1 MVFDTRTSDMMKA
14 SLAQYFDIPCE
25 KLVEFILKAADFAQ
39 KKSRWAFDTTVFED
53 TLDAFLENFE
63 VKEEIEAVMCFH
75 FSRRLNN
82 TGKDENTYNLRDL
95 LLADN
100 PMSYFLRENGYKF
113 FEEDGHL
120 AFRYDGKEYYPEN
133 SSNPDALLLAN
144 RLGRNPGEAD
154 YCFNGLFFGDSL
166 MRNPYAFR
174 LSYGPEFLISL
185 SAFTHNDSLLKKYKN
200 NSTFYCYRFCIPVEM
215 IVIDGHETFEKENL
229 IWFLIHQM
237 AYRIM
242 LYEDGTTPISDDG
255 NPIIRIA
262 DDAILPIEYL
272 QERYEITL
280 DMLRE

>member
-39 KKSRWAFDTTVFED
+39 KKSRLAFDTTVFED

-63 VKEEIEAVMCFH
+63 
-75 FSRRLNN
+75 
-82 TGKDENTYNLRDL
+82 NTYNLRDL

-100 PMSYFLRENGYKF
+100 QMSYFLRENGYKF

-120 AFRYDGKEYYPEN
+120 AFRYNGKEYYPEN

-144 RLGRNPGEAD
+144 RLGRNSVEAD
-154 YCFNGLFFGDSL
+154 YCFNGLAFGDSL
-166 MRNPYAFR
+166 MRNLYALR
-174 LSYGPEFLISL
+174 LFDGPEFLLSL
-185 SAFTHNDSLLKKYKN
+185 SAFTHNNSLLKKYKN

-215 IVIDGHETFEKENL
+215 IIIDGYETFEKDNL

-242 LYEDGTTPISDDG
+242 LYEDGATPISDDG

-272 QERYEITL
+272 QERHEITL